1 MDGAQTTFTE
11 KPKDKKMAYENKNF
25 LSFVEKAREAAWE
38 EPTPRK
44 RVERLAK
51 EIGEFSYKKAVL
63 MDDKEISLWAD
74 FFCLNDRGRKLNRRR
89 T

>member
-1 MDGAQTTFTE
+1 MDGAQTAFTE

-25 LSFVEKAREAAWE
+25 HSFVEKARETAWE
-38 EPTPRK
+38 ESTPRK
-44 RVERLAK
+44 RVERLAE

-63 MDDKEISLWAD
+63 MEDKEISLWAD
-74 FFCLNDRGRKLNRRR
+74 FFCLNDRRRKLNRRR